1 MADQV
6 DQLVGCVGF
15 AVGVED
21 EDGAADFGG
30 RVEGAGVEGHEDA
43 GLGVELDVEG
53 EEAVG
58 VVAGF
63 GDDAVGDF
71 LLQHEDGALAVR
83 VGDDA
88 AQDGGADVVGEVA
101 DGAVGAGGEGGLDG
115 VFQAEVDAVAE
126 ACPEAGVELGVDL
139 DGGQGVREVDEL
151 LGQDAFA
158 GADLENHVVGL
169 GLDGGDD
176 AVDGAAVAEEVL
188 APLLLRPH

>member
-101 DGAVGAGGEGGLDG
+101 DGAVGAGGEGGL
-115 VFQAEVDAVAE
+115 EV
-126 ACPEAGVELGVDL
+126 AGFTTQERFLMALGEGNEL
-139 DGGQGVREVDEL
+139 
-151 LGQDAFA
+151 
-158 GADLENHVVGL
+158 ADLYVGGESEEEKL
-169 GLDGGDD
+169 QARLKLKRLIFPGDAEGPGGMGTVFKVLIQHRGMRAPKLTGLKHSD
-176 AVDGAAVAEEVL
+176 
-188 APLLLRPH
+188 R